1 MPLYEYEC
9 PNGNKADFINTV
21 EERRSGAP
29 VCNCCDERM
38 SLRISAVRGF
48 VRFPAAGG
56 QEYISPATGK
66 VIGTQR
72 ARIDD
77 LKRSGCRP
85 YEGFDAETKQAA
97 RVRADHEKKSDA
109 KLHDD
114 VSRAFYQLSPDKRRH
129 LGA

>member
-9 PNGNKADFINTV
+9 PSGNIADFTNTV
-21 EERRSGAP
+21 DERHIRAP
-29 VCNCCDERM
+29 TCNCCDQRM
-38 SLRISAVRGF
+38 ALRISAVRGF
-48 VRFPAAGG
+48 VKFPAAGG
-56 QEYISPATGK
+56 QEYISPVTGK
-66 VIGTQR
+66 FIGTQR

-77 LKRSGCRP
+77 LKRTGCRP

-97 RVRADHEKKSDA
+97 RVRAHQEKKSDA
-109 KLHDD
+109 KLHED